1 MTTVMSPTSSPSPSS
16 HRTRGAS
23 PHVSQP
29 ALPPLNTNAPPRRT
43 TLQRPPSFARNRM
56 SSYSTTSN
64 PPNHRSRP
72 STQVFPTFHSSLS
85 YALVRDFAYPI
96 IHPHHYGPPPEPSG
110 HQSGTSTPLSELQRT
125 LSEPSSST
133 SWASAAQWPGAQWD
147 ANRSSHVGQLPPRA
161 YGDGPPYSED
171 EDLHSPVVTSSRHK
185 KSRSSQ
191 AAMHTGHE
199 RRSPKDRDG
208 GDLRYGAMDHYF
220 ADTNG
225 KYDDNEA
232 YHKEQRSSNNLTSNP
247 QSRKSRQRDSHFAAV
262 LPDRAYTR
270 EAEDDSDPSLS
281 EDEGDI
287 EPSEYVDDSRFSRDY
302 QFTIASLDEEMHGKA
317 VALFDFTRENENEL
331 PLVEGQVILV
341 SYRQQ
346 QGWLVAEDPRTGE
359 SGLVPE
365 EYVRLLRD
373 IEGGYASLSGMS
385 AEDIDEQNRVGEGEQ
400 QEESS
405 PEEAPSHSQGQQN
418 PMSPTETQDPTSPA
432 STSSPT
438 ITTNG
443 ASSTSSTNHPPHH
456 HHHSSSSTTNTT
468 SSSTT
473 STSTSDRRPAAVSS
487 FSTSSSDLNPFPS
500 HLLTGSKNSETPPP
514 VTHYGSQAN
523 TPTVGSPPG
532 GGLGLGK
539 WDGRKDS
546 GNGGGEGDGGEGRE
560 GGEGVVTLGKGAFG
574 QGSEGRRSG

>member
-1 MTTVMSPTSSPSPSS
+1 
-16 HRTRGAS
+16 
-23 PHVSQP
+23 
-29 ALPPLNTNAPPRRT
+29 
-43 TLQRPPSFARNRM
+43 
-56 SSYSTTSN
+56 
-64 PPNHRSRP
+64 
-72 STQVFPTFHSSLS
+72 
-85 YALVRDFAYPI
+85 
-96 IHPHHYGPPPEPSG
+96 
-110 HQSGTSTPLSELQRT
+110 
-125 LSEPSSST
+125 
-133 SWASAAQWPGAQWD
+133 
-147 ANRSSHVGQLPPRA
+147 
-161 YGDGPPYSED
+161 
-171 EDLHSPVVTSSRHK
+171 
-185 KSRSSQ
+185 
-191 AAMHTGHE
+191 MHTGHE

-208 GDLRYGAMDHYF
+208 GDSRYGAMDHYF
-220 ADTNG
+220 TGTNG
-225 KYDDNEA
+225 RYDDNEA
-232 YHKEQRSSNNLTSNP
+232 YHREQRSSNNFTSNP

-270 EAEDDSDPSLS
+270 EVEDHSDPSPS
-281 EDEGDI
+281 EDEGVM
-287 EPSEYVDDSRFSRDY
+287 PSEYIDDSRFSRDY

-385 AEDIDEQNRVGEGEQ
+385 AEDMDEQNRVAEGEQ
-400 QEESS
+400 EEEESS
-405 PEEAPSHSQGQQN
+405 PEEAPAHLQGQQN

-432 STSSPT
+432 SASSPT

-443 ASSTSSTNHPPHH
+443 ASSSSSAHHPPHH
-456 HHHSSSSTTNTT
+456 HHTSSSTTTTNTT
-468 SSSTT
+468 SSSMT
-473 STSTSDRRPAAVSS
+473 STSTLDRRPAAVSS

-514 VTHYGSQAN
+514 VTHYGSQSN

-546 GNGGGEGDGGEGRE
+546 GNGGGEGDGGEGSGAGAGE
-560 GGEGVVTLGKGAFG
+560 GGGEGVVTLGKGAFG
-574 QGSEGRRSG
+574 QGAEVRRSR